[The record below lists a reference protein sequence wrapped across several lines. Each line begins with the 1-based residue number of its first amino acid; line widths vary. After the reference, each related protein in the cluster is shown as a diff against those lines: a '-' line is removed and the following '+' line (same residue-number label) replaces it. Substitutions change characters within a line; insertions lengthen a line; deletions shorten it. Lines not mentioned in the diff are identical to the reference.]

1 MSLPK
6 IEGKITYGT
15 ILSTLVVIGSLLFA
29 SFSFYTSSLNTSL
42 AIPLIKEEIKT
53 VIEDHNRDLGIITK
67 NLDSSETYTKEEYV
81 SKELFYSLSKNVD
94 DIRKD
99 QKETNRLLIK
109 ILNKK

>member
-15 ILSTLVVIGSLLFA
+15 ILSTLVVLGSLLFA

-42 AIPLIKEEIKT
+42 AIPVIKEEIKT
-53 VIEDHNRDLGIITK
+53 VIEDHNRDFGIITK
-67 NLDSSETYTKEEYV
+67 NIDSSEIYTKEEYV
-81 SKELFYSLSKNVD
+81 SKELFYSLSKKVD

-99 QKETNRLLIK
+99 QKEANRLLIK

>member
-29 SFSFYTSSLNTSL
+29 SFSFYKSSLNTSL
-42 AIPLIKEEIKT
+42 AIPVIKEEIKT

-67 NLDSSETYTKEEYV
+67 NLDSSEKHIKEEYV

>member
-42 AIPLIKEEIKT
+42 AIPVIKEEIKT

-67 NLDSSETYTKEEYV
+67 NIDSSERYTKEEYV
-81 SKELFYSLSKNVD
+81 SKELFYSLSKKVD

-99 QKETNRLLIK
+99 QKEANRLLIK